1 MKKFF
6 PLAACAAAVALPLAP
21 LALGVGTSNWTHTS
35 ETDFKSG
42 TFENVVVTN
51 LGDLKLS
58 RAVRTLLRQNPK
70 VSSVN
75 AMVQAED
82 GTIYAGTG
90 PHGQILKIV
99 GDAVTELATIEGAT
113 HVFSLAMD
121 KDGGLLIG
129 TGGETGRVLKIAK
142 PAEAGAKP
150 EEVFKADG
158 VQYIWAVRQA
168 EDGKLYAATGP
179 NGQLFEITA
188 PGNNRVVMDAD
199 ENNLLSLA
207 TDGKDLLYVGTDPNG
222 LVYRVNRKTGE
233 SFIVYDAPEAEV
245 SALVMDEAGNVY
257 AGTAEARDEPDR
269 PQPGQPAP
277 AAGGRPEAAPAGLPI
292 PSAPPT
298 DPEPPKV
305 PDPTPGQPDPIPKA
319 APMPDAA
326 DAAAKG
332 QAAADAPVPA
342 APAPGEAHKPDAPP
356 AGNEAN
362 PGDAPKPDAP
372 AGNEA
377 NPDAP
382 KPGDAPKPDAPPA
395 RNEPNGADA
404 PMPAPKEGDKP
415 QDKPGPE
422 VKPGAEA
429 PKPAAP
435 GPNPPGG
442 PPAKPAP
449 ASNPGERMVP
459 GRQPP
464 VDSTGKGQPRPE
476 GNAIY
481 RIDSDG
487 FVTEIFREKAL
498 VLALAERDGV
508 LLVAT
513 GSEGIVYQV
522 NPAAEETIV
531 LAKVDPKQVTCLL
544 PARDGNVYMGMANVG
559 GIATIG
565 GSFAATGTYTS
576 PVLDA
581 TQISR
586 FGKMQ
591 LHGSL
596 PGGTTLT
603 VSTRSGNVK
612 DPTQTSWSKWSDAAP
627 ATEFLQVPSQTA
639 RFLQYRLTFTSG
651 PDSRATPV
659 VEDVGIAYQVPN
671 LPPQVRSI
679 KLTAQPEQQP
689 PPQPGSDAEPARVPR
704 SPRYQIAWEA
714 ADPNGD
720 NLRYSLSFRRGAG
733 SPWISLR
740 ENILEGNYDWDTRSV
755 ADGRYEVRV
764 TATDARANPP
774 GKGRTSS
781 RVSDPVLVDNTAP
794 AVGSLKWQQN
804 GPAVQVNLKVVDRS
818 SIVAALDYSV
828 NSAKGWQAVLPSDNI
843 FDSPEEAVAFDVP
856 GLAAGNHQI
865 TVRATDAKGNQAFE
879 GVFVTVESPAADASR

>member
-1 MKKFF
+1 MKKLAL
-6 PLAACAAAVALPLAP
+6 LAACAAAAVPVVPLAF
-21 LALGVGTSNWTHTS
+21 GVGTSNWTHTS
-35 ETDFKSG
+35 ENDFKAG

-58 RAVRTLLRQNPK
+58 RAVRTLLRQNPR

-75 AMVQAED
+75 AMVQADD

-99 GDAVTELATIEGAT
+99 GDEVSDYATIEGAT
-113 HVFSLAMD
+113 HVFSLTMD

-142 PAEAGAKP
+142 PAEAEVKP
-150 EEVFKADG
+150 EEIFKADG
-158 VQYIWAVRQA
+158 VQYVWAVDQGD
-168 EDGKLYAATGP
+168 DGKLYAATGP

-188 PGNNRVVMDAD
+188 PGESRVLLDAD

-207 TDGKDLLYVGTDPNG
+207 SDGKDLLYVGTDPNG

-257 AGTAEARDEPDR
+257 AGTAEARDEPER
-269 PQPGQPAP
+269 PQPPQPP
-277 AAGGRPEAAPAGLPI
+277 QPSGGRPEGAPAGLPI
-292 PSAPPT
+292 PSKPPT

-305 PDPTPGQPDPIPKA
+305 PDPNPGQPDPIPKT
-319 APMPDAA
+319 APMP
-326 DAAAKG
+326 
-332 QAAADAPVPA
+332 QTQEPA
-342 APAPGEAHKPDAPP
+342 
-356 AGNEAN
+356 
-362 PGDAPKPDAP
+362 GDAPDAAGARQAPGDGDAP
-372 AGNEA
+372 AGNEPNPDGA
-377 NPDAP
+377 PMPDAP
-382 KPGDAPKPDAPPA
+382 AQNEPNPDGAPMPDAPA
-395 RNEPNGADA
+395 RNEPNPDGA
-404 PMPAPKEGDKP
+404 PMPDAPAAGPKEGADKAP
-415 QDKPGPE
+415 APE
-422 VKPGAEA
+422 VKPGADA
-429 PKPAAP
+429 PKQTAPGAP

-442 PPAKPAP
+442 PPQAPPPGLGNPA
-449 ASNPGERMVP
+449 ERMIP
-459 GRQPP
+459 GRQPA
-464 VDSTGKGQPRPE
+464 VDATGKGEPRPE

-481 RIDSDG
+481 RIDADG
-487 FVTEIFREKAL
+487 FVTEVFRQRAL
-498 VLALAERDGV
+498 VLALAEHDGV

-531 LAKVDPKQVTCLL
+531 LVKVDPKQVTCLL
-544 PARDGNVYMGMANVG
+544 PAQDGNIYMGMANVG

-565 GSFAATGTYTS
+565 GSYAATGTYTS

-586 FGKMQ
+586 FGKMH

-612 DPTQTSWSKWSDAAP
+612 DPTQTSWSKWSDPAP

-651 PDSRATPV
+651 PDNRATPV

-671 LPPQVRSI
+671 LPPQIKSVR
-679 KLTAQPEQQP
+679 LTAQNEPQP
-689 PPQPGSDAEPARVPR
+689 PQPPGSDAEPARVPR
-704 SPRYQIAWEA
+704 SPRYQVAWEA

-720 NLRYSLSFRRGAG
+720 NLRYTLSFRRGAG
-733 SPWISLR
+733 SPWITLR
-740 ENILEGNYDWDTRSV
+740 ENILENQYDWDTRSV

-794 AVGSLKWQQN
+794 VVGSLRPQQN
-804 GPAVQVNLKVVDRS
+804 GAAVQVNLKVVDRS
-818 SIVAALDYSV
+818 SIVAGLDYSV
-828 NSAKGWQAVLPSDNI
+828 NSTKGWQAVLPSDNI
-843 FDSPEEAVAFDVP
+843 FDSPEEAVSFDVP
-856 GLAAGNHQI
+856 GLPAGNHQI

-879 GVFVTVESPAADASR
+879 SVFVTVESPAVDASR